1 MIPMTRLNVLEL
13 AVALAVLVMGA
24 EPVRAQSR
32 GTLAGVVADRSGGM
46 LAGATVELSGD
57 GPVSTFTTGQDG
69 QFRFVHLPPG
79 AYRLTASKPGF
90 QPASRTD
97 LTIGVNEVLSVS
109 LTLDIEGVEQ
119 AVDVPAPRRQAGS
132 RVSFTHDELARLPTP
147 RDPAALLPSVPGVV
161 SDRINVGGTESHQP
175 PQFVFRG
182 SRILDTSWSID
193 GVVVSDRQTGSPP
206 GFHDLEA
213 FEEVQFAPA
222 SGDITQPGSGL
233 AVSMVVRSGTN
244 QICGTARGTFTGAG
258 FQASNL
264 RDDLRGVPSFLT
276 ADIADHA
283 QQIGEYGA
291 DLGGPVRPGRAW
303 FFASA
308 SRQDVRV
315 FRQAGG
321 AERTVL
327 TSRTS
332 KVNWQ
337 ATPRDMVN
345 WVWVAHGV
353 TRLGV
358 NPAAFRSPVTARQ
371 NQSTLHPDNP
381 FNGLWKVEAQ
391 RSVLPTLFVTARYAY
406 YGTGFQNISIG
417 TGPAGVS
424 PRLGET
430 VGATSST
437 WSLRPQHSVA
447 ADASYFRT
455 IWRTSHQF
463 RLGTSWQR
471 TDMFNRTLW
480 PGDGVVAFDNSPA
493 DQRARIHREQLGRN
507 RLIFVSAY
515 VNDSVSTGRLTVDVG
530 LRYDHQRAQA
540 LSSSPAANPAFPGLV
555 PVIAFKGD
563 MDRPAWIEVSPR
575 ATLSYA
581 LDSGARH
588 VLRGSIGRYAS
599 QLPQG
604 IVAQTNPTNTS
615 AWIEYPWEDRNGDR
629 LAQPNEVR
637 VDLPYL
643 AFDGFN
649 PSDPAAAVSQNIN
662 DPSRRWRGTTAASL
676 AIELGFAPKLSGAL
690 GYNYARHTR
699 WPSIRWQ
706 GLTADD
712 YAVVSIASVTLPDG
726 TPVSIPVHAPDPQKI
741 HENGSRRLFITNDS
755 YYSTYHGLEA
765 SLVKRLSDGWMLRAT
780 GAWNNSRSFYPQGP
794 LVNSVGNPTRLDGSA
809 TPPLSGPIDPLVHG
823 GQVAPATM
831 TMGGGGTVFLNAR
844 WHLSVD
850 GAYALPWGLEAAARL
865 FGRQGTPS
873 PYVLRAGLG
882 RDGNRAVLASPAID
896 SVRLDDV
903 WILDLRLARRF
914 RYRTLTVQTMA
925 DLFNALNGNAALVR
939 ERNLGSPNFDRVT
952 MTVSP
957 RILRLG
963 LRISY

>member
-1 MIPMTRLNVLEL
+1 MTPVTRLNVLEL

-46 LAGATVELSGD
+46 LAGATVELAGD
-57 GPVSTFTTGQDG
+57 GPVLTFTTGQDG

-147 RDPAALLPSVPGVV
+147 RDPAALLPWVPGVV
-161 SDRINVGGTESHQP
+161 SDRINVGGTESHQH

-182 SRILDTSWSID
+182 SRMLDTSWSID
-193 GVVVSDRQTGSPP
+193 GVVVTDRQTGSPP

-244 QICGTARGTFTGAG
+244 QIRGTARGAFTGAG

-264 RDDLRGVPSFLT
+264 RDDLHGAPSFIT

-332 KVNWQ
+332 KVNLQ

-417 TGPAGVS
+417 TGQAGVS

-447 ADASYFRT
+447 ADVSYFRT
-455 IWRTSHQF
+455 IWQTSHQF

-507 RLIFVSAY
+507 RLSFVSAY
-515 VNDSVSTGRLTVDVG
+515 LTDSVTTGRWTVDLG
-530 LRYDHQRAQA
+530 LRYDHQRGQA
-540 LSSSPAANPAFPGLV
+540 LPSSPAANPAFPGLV
-555 PVIAFKGD
+555 PGIEFNGELG
-563 MDRPAWIEVSPR
+563 RAWIDLSPR
-575 ATLSYA
+575 VTMTYA
-581 LDSGARH
+581 LDSERRH
-588 VLRGSIGRYAS
+588 VFRGSVGRYAS
-599 QLPQG
+599 QLVQG
-604 IVAQTNPTNTS
+604 VVAQTNPTNAS

-649 PSDPAAAVSQNIN
+649 PSDPAAGVSQNSHDSN
-662 DPSRRWRGTTAASL
+662 LRQRRTAAASL
-676 AIELGFAPKLSGAL
+676 AIEYGVARNLSGAF
-690 GYNYARHTR
+690 GYNYAHHSR
-699 WPSIRWQ
+699 WPALRWQ
-706 GLTADD
+706 GLTAED

-726 TPVSIPVHAPDPQKI
+726 TPVTIPVHAPDAQKI
-741 HENGSRRLFITNDS
+741 HDHGSRRIFITNDS

-765 SLVKRLSDGWMLRAT
+765 SLVKRLSDGWMLGAT
-780 GAWNNSRSFYPQGP
+780 GAWNNSRSFYPQGLP
-794 LVNSVGNPTRLDGSA
+794 VNSFGNPTRLDGSGS
-809 TPPLSGPIDPLVHG
+809 PPLSGPVDPLVHA
-823 GQVAPATM
+823 GQLAPATM
-831 TMGGGGTVFLNAR
+831 ATGGGGTVFLNAR
-844 WHLSVD
+844 WQVNVN
-850 GAYALPWGLEAAARL
+850 GACVLPWGLDAAARL

-882 RDGNRAVLASPAID
+882 RDGNRTVLASPAID
-896 SVRLDDV
+896 SVRVDDV
-903 WILDLRLARRF
+903 WTLDLRLARRF